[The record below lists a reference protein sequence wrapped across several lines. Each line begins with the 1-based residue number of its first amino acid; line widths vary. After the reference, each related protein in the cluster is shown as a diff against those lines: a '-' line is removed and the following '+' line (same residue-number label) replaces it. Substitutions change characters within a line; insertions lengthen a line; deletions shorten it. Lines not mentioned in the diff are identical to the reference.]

1 VILAERATIGWSDWH
16 PHLSVWLVMLACG
29 LLYAAALKTWG
40 PAHATPDRPAATTLQ
55 KLYFYSGLAI
65 LWIGADFPIHDISE
79 RYLFSVHMFQH
90 VLFSLVAP
98 PLILLGLPAW
108 MLRKLFA
115 PKWLWRLARF
125 STRPVFALIVFNA
138 VIAFTHWPALVD
150 TAVQSEILHFTLH
163 LVLFTT
169 ATMMWWPV
177 VAPLPEF
184 ARLSEPGKML
194 YLFLQSIVPTVPA
207 SFLTFASTPIYKVY
221 VSAPRL
227 WGLDV
232 VTDQRLA
239 GLIMKILGGLILWV
253 AIAIVFFRWN
263 AKEQKAETEEL
274 AWEDFERELQAFDM
288 RGT

>member
-1 VILAERATIGWSDWH
+1 MILAERATFGLSDWH
-16 PHLSVWLVMLACG
+16 PHLDVWLVMLTCG
-29 LLYAAALKTWG
+29 ILYAAALKTWG
-40 PAHATPDRPAATTLQ
+40 PANSAPGRPAATGAQ
-55 KLYFYSGLAI
+55 KLFFYSGLAI
-65 LWIGADFPIHDISE
+65 LWIGADFPIHDIAE

-115 PKWLWRLARF
+115 PKWLFKTARF
-125 STRPVFALIVFNA
+125 ATRPVFALIVFNA

-150 TAVQSEILHFTLH
+150 AAVQSEPLHFSLH

-207 SFLTFASTPIYKVY
+207 SFLTFASTPIYKFYETV
-221 VSAPRL
+221 PRL

-253 AIAIVFFRWN
+253 AIAVIFFRWN
-263 AKEQKAETEEL
+263 AKEQKAEVEDVP
-274 AWEDFERELQAFDM
+274 WEDFERELQAWDM
-288 RGT
+288 RST